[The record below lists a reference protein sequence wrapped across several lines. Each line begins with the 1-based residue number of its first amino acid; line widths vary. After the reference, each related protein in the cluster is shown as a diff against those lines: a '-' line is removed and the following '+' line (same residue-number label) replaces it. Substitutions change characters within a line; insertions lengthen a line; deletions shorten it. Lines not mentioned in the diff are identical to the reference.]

1 MGGIDEQ
8 VRELLGPGGTLA
20 RRLPGYEHREGQLRF
35 ARAVSSALEQ
45 DGTLI
50 GEAGTGIG
58 KSFGYLVPAILLA
71 EERGKPV
78 VISTRTKAL
87 QEQLNA
93 KDLPFLQA
101 VLPMEFTWTVAV
113 GRNNYVCMRRFER
126 AKKDRGT
133 LFRDESHYEQL
144 EAIAQLTAGAGN
156 GTRDELGFVP
166 KSSLWDEVCAEQG
179 NCLGRKCRYYTPCPW
194 QKSRRRL
201 HNAQLLVVNHALYFA
216 DLALREHDVS
226 LLPEHAAVIFDEAH
240 HLEDIA
246 GQALGRQL
254 SGGMFE
260 WVLSRLLTR
269 SGRRGLLARHD
280 PGLWQP
286 VLGDLR
292 GHVELWFGQ
301 VGHLAGSEGEAR
313 TLPQDSPFEDSLS
326 EPLLSCA
333 KELTR
338 WAEREL
344 GLEERMEL
352 DSRVRRLEELASL
365 VQSFCSKGGDNE
377 VRWTE
382 RRRQQDV
389 LCAAPVRVAPLL
401 AEQLWGK
408 DDQAKLLV
416 SATLGPPDREFG
428 WLRDRLGIVSASA
441 LREPSPFPYEE
452 NVRLEIPGNLPDPGL
467 ESRAFETESAELI
480 LEHCLANE
488 GRALVLGTSRRWLD
502 RCRQIIEGRLH
513 AENIELLVQGDAP
526 LPQLIER
533 KREHPRSVLMGVDT
547 LWEGIDIPGPAVT
560 LLVLVR
566 LPFAVPSHPL
576 TKARIDE
583 IARRGGNAFAEFSVP
598 QALLKFQQGFGR
610 LVRRHGDGGV
620 VLALDPRLR
629 TKPYGRRFV
638 DVLPRCAR
646 S

>member
-144 EAIAQLTAGAGN
+144 EAIAQLTTGSGH

-313 TLPQDSPFEDSLS
+313 HAAPGFTVRGFAVRAAA
-326 EPLLSCA
+326 LLRQRTDALGRARARARGAHGARFARAASRGA
-333 KELTR
+333 RESRAEL
-338 WAEREL
+338 L
-344 GLEERMEL
+344 L
-352 DSRVRRLEELASL
+352 
-365 VQSFCSKGGDNE
+365 Q
-377 VRWTE
+377 
-382 RRRQQDV
+382 RRRQRGSLDR
-389 LCAAPVRVAPLL
+389 APPTAGRPLR
-401 AEQLWGK
+401 
-408 DDQAKLLV
+408 
-416 SATLGPPDREFG
+416 SAGAR
-428 WLRDRLGIVSASA
+428 R
-441 LREPSPFPYEE
+441 PSP
-452 NVRLEIPGNLPDPGL
+452 RRAALGQGRPGQAPGL
-467 ESRAFETESAELI
+467 
-480 LEHCLANE
+480 
-488 GRALVLGTSRRWLD
+488 G
-502 RCRQIIEGRLH
+502 H
-513 AENIELLVQGDAP
+513 A
-526 LPQLIER
+526 R
-533 KREHPRSVLMGVDT
+533 
-547 LWEGIDIPGPAVT
+547 PA
-560 LLVLVR
+560 
-566 LPFAVPSHPL
+566 
-576 TKARIDE
+576 
-583 IARRGGNAFAEFSVP
+583 
-598 QALLKFQQGFGR
+598 
-610 LVRRHGDGGV
+610 
-620 VLALDPRLR
+620 
-629 TKPYGRRFV
+629 
-638 DVLPRCAR
+638 
-646 S
+646 